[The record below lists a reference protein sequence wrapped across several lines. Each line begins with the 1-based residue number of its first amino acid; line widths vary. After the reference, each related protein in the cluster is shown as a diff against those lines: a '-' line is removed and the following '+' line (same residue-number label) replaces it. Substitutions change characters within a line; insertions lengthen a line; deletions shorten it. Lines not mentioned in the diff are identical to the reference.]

1 LGTLVLQAAISG
13 ILTGGVYAL
22 MAAGLT
28 LIFGVMDIINVAQGI
43 LVVLGAYL
51 SYVLSVDLGVDLF
64 LGLLVTI
71 PAMFVMGVLIQ
82 WVFISRLGERE
93 RTAMSILATYSVA
106 IIIEGVLGLIFG
118 EDYVQLNAWYV
129 NKSFYVFGFYL
140 PYIYVFGFLLAVGLM
155 AALYLMLYR
164 THFGTSVRATMQDR
178 RAAQLVGI
186 EVDRV
191 AAFTFGIGV
200 SVTAAGGM
208 VFGATN
214 AFNPNTGYDLISRL
228 LAIVILGGLGS
239 IGGALAAAVV
249 VLVAEDIV
257 SVVWSPTW
265 APFVFFAM
273 LIIVLSVKP
282 SGFFG
287 RAAARAQ

>member
-51 SYVLSVDLGVDLF
+51 SYVLSVHLGVDLF
-64 LGLLVTI
+64 LGLFVTI
-71 PAMFVMGVLIQ
+71 PAMFVFGVLVQ

-106 IIIEGVLGLIFG
+106 IIIEGGLGLVFG
-118 EDYVQLNAWYV
+118 ENYVQLNAWYV
-129 NKSFYVFGFYL
+129 NKSFYLLGFYL
-140 PYIYVFGFLLAVGLM
+140 PYIYVFGFLLAIALL

-164 THFGTSVRATMQDR
+164 THFGSSVRATMQDR

-186 EVDRV
+186 DVSRV
-191 AAFTFGIGV
+191 AAITFGIGV

-214 AFNPNTGYDLISRL
+214 SFNPNTGYDLISRL

-239 IGGALAAAVV
+239 IGGALAAAVA

-265 APFVFFAM
+265 APFIFFAM

-287 RAAARAQ
+287 REAARAQ